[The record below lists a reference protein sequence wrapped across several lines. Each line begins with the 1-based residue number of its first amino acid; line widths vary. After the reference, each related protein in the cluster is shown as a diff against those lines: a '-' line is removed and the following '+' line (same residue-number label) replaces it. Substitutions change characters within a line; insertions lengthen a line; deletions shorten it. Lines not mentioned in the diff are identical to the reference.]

1 MTKVQ
6 ILPGIDPKKYFPD
19 TRYILIYGFSVG
31 DRHYFRFDDP
41 LSMGYDRALKTLVY
55 YKEIDMNVDRDLIKA
70 HTEAFD
76 NVLKQPVITIDSLIE
91 LKKLND
97 QLAARLVLPKE
108 PDLAY
113 KLAAVVFFDQYE
125 NPDIYEFKYGEA
137 KIRNWKK
144 NTELKDFFLSK
155 PIRELIPYL
164 QYAEENIESFSRMTA
179 QHTSEYLENLFKQLS
194 PGQRQTLKDK
204 FNLSP
209 AA

>member
-1 MTKVQ
+1 MNKVA

-19 TRYILIYGFSVG
+19 ARYVLLYGFSVG

-55 YKEIDMNVDRDLIKA
+55 YKEIDMNVDRALIKA
-70 HTEAFD
+70 HTEAFT
-76 NVLKQPVITIDSLIE
+76 NVLMKPAITIDTLIE

-97 QLAARLVLPKE
+97 QLAARLELPKE
-108 PDLAY
+108 PDLVY
-113 KLAAVVFFDQYE
+113 KLASIVFFDQFE
-125 NPDIYEFKYGEA
+125 NPNIYEFKYGEG
-137 KIRNWKK
+137 KIRYWKK
-144 NTELKDFFLSK
+144 NTDIKDFFLQT

-164 QYAEENIESFSRMTA
+164 PYAAENLETFSRMI
-179 QHTSEYLENLFKQLS
+179 TSETADYLDNLSKLLS
-194 PGQRQTLKDK
+194 PEQKQILKDK